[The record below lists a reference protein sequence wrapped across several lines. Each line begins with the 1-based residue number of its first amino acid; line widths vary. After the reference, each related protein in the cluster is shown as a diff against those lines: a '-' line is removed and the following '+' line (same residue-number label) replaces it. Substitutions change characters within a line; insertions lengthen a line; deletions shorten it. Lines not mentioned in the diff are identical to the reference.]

1 MLRRIFGKKS
11 RLARSKLGRKWIGEV
26 KQLESNPL
34 RQELARSQ
42 HDEPHPDADMLTAL
56 AEDSLLERERQQI
69 LAHLA
74 ACAEC
79 REILGTAAGA
89 ALDSEDDFVPLSLPR
104 PAQLPP
110 WRWLPWGKIASCILV
125 FCLAVLFYQRKPEFP
140 PSTEVATKEAVQL
153 PSPALQ
159 QQPSPSAQKQVALGA
174 AANRPLPQPLPQP
187 SRSQA
192 MNAANIVRE
201 NQFES
206 AKSSESSSGG
216 LYQPSAVAGQIEPPA
231 EPVLKAAPAPS
242 APAFVNTIT
251 ARSLSS
257 ASITAAARSHWR
269 IDSAGHPERSFG
281 DGAWQAVLPHETVK
295 MRVVSVLN
303 SEVWI
308 GGDRSRLYHSTD
320 SGTTWNLIALPAI
333 DGKEHSIAH
342 IRFQT
347 AQSGTV
353 ESDDGTVWTTNDGG
367 KTWK

>member
-1 MLRRIFGKKS
+1 M
-11 RLARSKLGRKWIGEV
+11 

-42 HDEPHPDADMLTAL
+42 HAEPHPDADMLTAL
-56 AEDSLLERERQQI
+56 AEDSLLERERQHI

-89 ALDSEDDFVPLSLPR
+89 ALDSEDDFVPLTLPR

-110 WRWLPWGKIASCILV
+110 WRWLPWGKIASCVLV

-140 PSTEVATKEAVQL
+140 PSTEIATKEPVQL
-153 PSPALQ
+153 PSPAPQ
-159 QQPSPSAQKQVALGA
+159 QQPPPSAQKQVALGA
-174 AANRPLPQPLPQP
+174 TANRPAPQPLPQP
-187 SRSQA
+187 TRSQA
-192 MNAANIVRE
+192 MDAADVVRE
-201 NQFES
+201 DKFES
-206 AKSSESSSGG
+206 AKSTESSAGG
-216 LYQPSAVAGQIEPPA
+216 HYAPSAVAGQLEKPGGP
-231 EPVLKAAPAPS
+231 EMKAAPAPS

-251 ARSLSS
+251 ERALSS

-281 DGAWQAVLPHETVK
+281 DGAWQAVLHNEPTK
-295 MRVVSVLN
+295 MRVVSVFN

-308 GGDRSRLYHSTD
+308 GGDRSRLYHSID
-320 SGTTWNLIALPAI
+320 NGTTWNLIALPAV

-353 ESDDGTVWTTNDGG
+353 ESDDGTAWTTNDGG
-367 KTWK
+367 RTWK